1 MESQIWSHSRWSL
14 CNKVVLGLDQDEDGL
29 VLRYQGCILAISDN
43 FIPKS
48 MPKLSIFSKKRYHFL
63 SKNGQ
68 NQGLIFVQFCWEIP
82 ELSWHQKSWSL
93 QFLRVFVVVL
103 YQKNFESTHFSLNVE
118 MCRFLKFDKK
128 FFWQN
133 LISFVFYRELQS
145 NFGKIIKIKYNQLS
159 KMAFFIPLDKN
170 VCSQT
175 FFGKKH
181 DRKDL

>member
-68 NQGLIFVQFCWEIP
+68 NQGLIFVQFCWKIP

-118 MCRFLKFDKK
+118 MCRFL
-128 FFWQN
+128 N
-133 LISFVFYRELQS
+133 LIRNFFDRIWYHLYSIRNCKAILEKSSKS
-145 NFGKIIKIKYNQLS
+145 NVTNFQKWLFSY
-159 KMAFFIPLDKN
+159 P
-170 VCSQT
+170 
-175 FFGKKH
+175 
-181 DRKDL
+181 